1 MTVEELNIVISA
13 QNREFNEAING
24 VIGRLDNLEEQTR
37 QHCEGVQEVFS
48 KLAGGI
54 KALGIGKLIGD
65 SINSGGE
72 LEQNLGGV
80 EVVFG
85 QWADGMK
92 RTAQTAAENMGLSQ
106 SGYLAYANKMG
117 ALFKGVGF
125 DMQSASDMSQQ
136 AMQRAADVASIMGVD
151 VSAAMEAVTGA
162 AKGNFTMMDNLGV
175 AINDTNLQIYA
186 QEKGL
191 GKLETTQQ
199 KVSAAMQMFLDK
211 TQYAAGNYSRE
222 NDTFSGSLTTMK
234 AEFENLTAE
243 LGTTLLPTA
252 TALISMARDGLELVQ
267 PLIVSVG
274 QSVGAV
280 GEYLTSLSPSAKTVL
295 LTAVGAAVV
304 IPKIRGAVSLLNTQ
318 LKASMAWLVIL
329 TSVLG
334 VIASVGAARRELDE
348 GAGEDMSQTSD
359 GAENAAR
366 SVDGL
371 AESYDGL
378 GDSADGSK
386 RALADIDTLNV
397 FSADSGGTKQF
408 AEIVTGAESAQAAL
422 AAVGT
427 ELDGLDEQ
435 LNSTDLSGFGELF
448 GNTFSDI
455 RLGFSTVL
463 DAFNFDS
470 DTQLSSLRLLNGK
483 VKGLF
488 GEEWT
493 DFWGGVGDTIYK
505 AFNGDEIEKSQA
517 LRSVQDWLQ
526 GVIDGISEWLG
537 KVNPLR
543 KIAWEMWADFWKGF
557 GSYMEQSSQRLAEY
571 FKANNID
578 SAGDIFKAYF
588 NGELP
593 YMAKAMFIED
603 TGGSSGT
610 FGGGGSRSTG
620 GGAGR
625 NRLADYS
632 FADYPEPESSTAG
645 AAASTAAQ
653 GGLADVVPLP
663 AGGSFTIYTTVE
675 LDGAAVGESVTEYI
689 DREAARANGY

>member
-24 VIGRLDNLEEQTR
+24 VIGRLDDLEEQTK

-72 LEQNLGGV
+72 LEQNLGGA
-80 EVVFG
+80 EAVFG

-199 KVSAAMQMFLDK
+199 KVSAAMQMFLDR
-211 TQYAAGNYSRE
+211 TEYAAGNYSRE

-318 LKASMAWLVIL
+318 LKASTAWLVIL

-348 GAGEDMSQTSD
+348 GAGDDMSQTSD
-359 GAENAAR
+359 GAE
-366 SVDGL
+366 
-371 AESYDGL
+371 
-378 GDSADGSK
+378 
-386 RALADIDTLNV
+386 
-397 FSADSGGTKQF
+397 
-408 AEIVTGAESAQAAL
+408 SAQAAL
-422 AAVGT
+422 ADVGT

-455 RLGFSTVL
+455 KLGFGTVL

-470 DTQLSSLRLLNGK
+470 DAQLSSLRLLNGK

-493 DFWGGVGDTIYK
+493 DFWGKVGDTIYK

-517 LRSVQDWLQ
+517 LKSVQDWLQ
-526 GVIDGISEWLG
+526 GVIDKTTEWLG
-537 KVNPLR
+537 SINPGLEVF
-543 KIAWEMWADFWKGF
+543 ADWWNELWESF
-557 GSYMEQSSQRLAEY
+557 GSWIYETQQRLT
-571 FKANNID
+571 KALADNGID
-578 SAGDIFKAYF
+578 SVADVFAAFF
-588 NGELP
+588 NGDLQQI
-593 YMAKAMFIED
+593 YRSALFD
-603 TGGSSGT
+603 DGGSSGT
-610 FGGGGSRSTG
+610 FGGGG
-620 GGAGR
+620 GR

-632 FADYPEPESSTAG
+632 FADYPEPESAAAG

-663 AGGSFTIYTTVE
+663 AGGSFTIYTNVE

>member
-24 VIGRLDNLEEQTR
+24 VIGRLDDLEEQTKR
-37 QHCEGVQEVFS
+37 HCEGVQEVFS
-48 KLAGGI
+48 KIAGGI

-72 LEQNLGGV
+72 LEQNLGGA

-186 QEKGL
+186 QENGL

-199 KVSAAMQMFLDK
+199 KVSAAMQMFLDR
-211 TQYAAGNYSRE
+211 TEYAAGNYSRE

-234 AEFENLTAE
+234 AEFENLAAE

-252 TALISMARDGLELVQ
+252 AALISMARDGLELVQ

-334 VIASVGAARRELDE
+334 VIAGVGAARRELDE

-371 AESYDGL
+371 AQSYDGL
-378 GDSADGSK
+378 SDSADGSK

-422 AAVGT
+422 ADVGT

-455 RLGFSTVL
+455 KLGFGTVL

-470 DTQLSSLRLLNGK
+470 DAQLSSLRLLNGK

-493 DFWGGVGDTIYK
+493 DFWGGVGDTVYK

-526 GVIDGISEWLG
+526 GVIDKTTEWLG
-537 KVNPLR
+537 SINPGL
-543 KIAWEMWADFWKGF
+543 EVFADWWNELWGSF
-557 GSYMEQSSQRLAEY
+557 GTWIYETQQRLT
-571 FKANNID
+571 KALADNGID
-578 SAGDIFKAYF
+578 SVADVFAAFF
-588 NGELP
+588 NGDLQQI
-593 YMAKAMFIED
+593 YRSALFD
-603 TGGSSGT
+603 DGGSSGT
-610 FGGGGSRSTG
+610 FGGGG
-620 GGAGR
+620 R
-625 NRLADYS
+625 NRRADYS
-632 FADYPEPESSTAG
+632 FADYPEPESAAAG

>member
-24 VIGRLDNLEEQTR
+24 VIGRLDDLEEQTK

-72 LEQNLGGV
+72 LEQNLGGA

-175 AINDTNLQIYA
+175 AINDTNLQLYA

-199 KVSAAMQMFLDK
+199 KVSAAMQMFLDR
-211 TQYAAGNYSRE
+211 TEYAAGNYSRE

-234 AEFENLTAE
+234 AEFENLAAE

-371 AESYDGL
+371 AQSYDGL
-378 GDSADGSK
+378 SDSADGSK

-397 FSADSGGTKQF
+397 FSADSGGAKQF

-422 AAVGT
+422 ADVGT

-455 RLGFSTVL
+455 KLGFGTVL

-470 DTQLSSLRLLNGK
+470 DAQLSSLRLLNGK

-493 DFWGGVGDTIYK
+493 DFWGKVGDTIYK
-505 AFNGDEIEKSQA
+505 AFNGDDYEKDA
-517 LRSVQDWLQ
+517 AAKDVQDWLQ
-526 GVIDGISEWLG
+526 GVIDKTTEWLG
-537 KVNPLR
+537 SINPGL
-543 KIAWEMWADFWKGF
+543 EVFADWWNELWQSF
-557 GSYMEQSSQRLAEY
+557 GTWIYETQQRLT
-571 FKANNID
+571 KALADNGID
-578 SAGDIFKAYF
+578 SVADVFAAFF
-588 NGELP
+588 NGDLQQI
-593 YMAKAMFIED
+593 YRSALFD
-603 TGGSSGT
+603 DGGSSGT
-610 FGGGGSRSTG
+610 FGGGG
-620 GGAGR
+620 GR
-625 NRLADYS
+625 NRRADYS
-632 FADYPEPESSTAG
+632 FADYPEPESAAAG

>member
-24 VIGRLDNLEEQTR
+24 VIGRLDDLEEQTK

-72 LEQNLGGV
+72 LEQNLGGA

-125 DMQSASDMSQQ
+125 DMRSASDMSQQ

-186 QEKGL
+186 QENGL

-234 AEFENLTAE
+234 AEFENLAAE

-274 QSVGAV
+274 RSVGAV

-318 LKASMAWLVIL
+318 LKASTAWLVIL

-371 AESYDGL
+371 AQSYDGL
-378 GDSADGSK
+378 SDSADGSK

-422 AAVGT
+422 ADVGT

-455 RLGFSTVL
+455 RLGFGTVL

-493 DFWGGVGDTIYK
+493 DFWGKVGDTIYK
-505 AFNGDEIEKSQA
+505 AFNE
-517 LRSVQDWLQ
+517 LW
-526 GVIDGISEWLG
+526 
-537 KVNPLR
+537 
-543 KIAWEMWADFWKGF
+543 
-557 GSYMEQSSQRLAEY
+557 QSFDTWIYETQQRLT
-571 FKANNID
+571 KALADNGID
-578 SAGDIFKAYF
+578 SVADVFAAFF
-588 NGELP
+588 NGDLQQI
-593 YMAKAMFIED
+593 YRSALFD
-603 TGGSSGT
+603 DGGSSGT
-610 FGGGGSRSTG
+610 FGGGGGSHSNRSPSG
-620 GGAGR
+620 GGGR

-632 FADYPEPESSTAG
+632 FADYPEPESAAAG

>member
-37 QHCEGVQEVFS
+37 QHCEGVQEVFN
-48 KLAGGI
+48 KIAGGI

-92 RTAQTAAENMGLSQ
+92 QTAQTAAENMGLSQ

-125 DMQSASDMSQQ
+125 DMRSASDMSQQ

-211 TQYAAGNYSRE
+211 TEYAAGNYSRE

-267 PLIVSVG
+267 PLVVAIG

-359 GAENAAR
+359 GAENAAQ

-378 GDSADGSK
+378 SDSADSSK

-397 FSADSGGTKQF
+397 FSADSSGTKQF

-422 AAVGT
+422 ADVGT
-427 ELDGLDEQ
+427 ELDELDEQ

-455 RLGFSTVL
+455 KLGFATVL

-493 DFWGGVGDTIYK
+493 DFWGKVGSTIYK
-505 AFNGDEIEKSQA
+505 AFNGDDYEKDA
-517 LRSVQDWLQ
+517 AAKDVQDWLQ
-526 GVIDGISEWLG
+526 GVIDKTTAWLG
-537 KVNPLR
+537 SINPGL
-543 KIAWEMWADFWKGF
+543 EVFADWWNELWGSF
-557 GSYMEQSSQRLAEY
+557 GSWISDSQQRLAEY
-571 FKANNID
+571 CKANNID
-578 SAGDIFKAYF
+578 SVGDIFKAYF

-610 FGGGGSRSTG
+610 FGGGG
-620 GGAGR
+620 R

-632 FADYPEPESSTAG
+632 FADYPEPESAAAG

-663 AGGSFTIYTTVE
+663 AGGNFTIYTTVE
-675 LDGAAVGESVTEYI
+675 LDGTAVGESVTEYI

>member
-24 VIGRLDNLEEQTR
+24 VIGRLDDLEEQTK

-72 LEQNLGGV
+72 LEQNLGGA

-125 DMQSASDMSQQ
+125 DMRSASDMSQQ

-199 KVSAAMQMFLDK
+199 KVSAAMQMFLDR
-211 TQYAAGNYSRE
+211 TEYAAGNYSRE

-234 AEFENLTAE
+234 AEFENLAAE

-318 LKASMAWLVIL
+318 LKASTAWLVIL

-371 AESYDGL
+371 AQSYDGL
-378 GDSADGSK
+378 SDSADGSK
-386 RALADIDTLNV
+386 LALADIDTLNV

-422 AAVGT
+422 ADVGT

-455 RLGFSTVL
+455 RLGFGTVL

-493 DFWGGVGDTIYK
+493 DFWGKVGDTIYK
-505 AFNGDEIEKSQA
+505 AFNGDDYEKDA
-517 LRSVQDWLQ
+517 AAKDVQDWLQ
-526 GVIDGISEWLG
+526 GIIDKTTEWLG
-537 KVNPLR
+537 SINPGL
-543 KIAWEMWADFWKGF
+543 EVFADWWNELWQSF
-557 GSYMEQSSQRLAEY
+557 GTWIYETQQRLT
-571 FKANNID
+571 KALADNGID
-578 SAGDIFKAYF
+578 SVADVFAAFF
-588 NGELP
+588 NGDLQQI
-593 YMAKAMFIED
+593 YRSALFD
-603 TGGSSGT
+603 DGGSSGT
-610 FGGGGSRSTG
+610 FGGGG
-620 GGAGR
+620 GR
-625 NRLADYS
+625 NRRADYS
-632 FADYPEPESSTAG
+632 FADYPEPESAAAG